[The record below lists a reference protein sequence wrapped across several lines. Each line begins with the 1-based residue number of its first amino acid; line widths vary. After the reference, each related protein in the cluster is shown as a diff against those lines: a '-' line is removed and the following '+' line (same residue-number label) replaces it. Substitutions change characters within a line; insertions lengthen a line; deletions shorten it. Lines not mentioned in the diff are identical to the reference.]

1 MALEANTILKELL
14 DDTLDVTRFEQGRCQ
29 LHLSRV
35 SLPALARLCVGLVQP
50 SATRKGIELRLRVEE
65 AVETSAECL
74 GDHLRLQQVA
84 LNLLTNA
91 IKFTPEGGKVLL
103 SLGTYPQLAASGTSG
118 TSQGVES
125 AAYGQGSSSAPSSAE
140 LPLLLQVCDSGIGID
155 PEEYELLF

>member
-1 MALEANTILKELL
+1 M
-14 DDTLDVTRFEQGRCQ
+14 
-29 LHLSRV
+29 
-35 SLPALARLCVGLVQP
+35 GLVQP
-50 SATRKGIELRLRVEE
+50 SATRKGIDLRLRVEE
-65 AVETSAECL
+65 AVEGSAECL

-103 SLGTYPQLAASGTSG
+103 SLGTYPPQPAASSTVATGEG
-118 TSQGVES
+118 AES
-125 AAYGQGSSSAPSSAE
+125 TASGQGLSSTQGSTE

>member
-1 MALEANTILKELL
+1 MALEANTLLKELL

-103 SLGTYPQLAASGTSG
+103 SLGTYPQPAASGTSG
-118 TSQGVES
+118 ASQGEES
-125 AAYGQGSSSAPSSAE
+125 AACDQGSSSAPSSAE
-140 LPLLLQVCDSGIGID
+140 LPLLLEVCDSGIGID

>member
-1 MALEANTILKELL
+1 MTPTLIL
-14 DDTLDVTRFEQGRCQ
+14 TLTLTRCQ

-35 SLPALARLCVGLVQP
+35 SLPSLARLCVGLVQP
-50 SATRKGIELRLRVEE
+50 SATRKGIDLRLRVEE
-65 AVETSAECL
+65 AVEGSAECL

-103 SLGTYPQLAASGTSG
+103 SLGTYPPQPAASSTAATGEGMASAASG
-118 TSQGVES
+118 QGP
-125 AAYGQGSSSAPSSAE
+125 SSTQSSAE

-155 PEEYELLF
+155 PEE

>member
-1 MALEANTILKELL
+1 M
-14 DDTLDVTRFEQGRCQ
+14 
-29 LHLSRV
+29 
-35 SLPALARLCVGLVQP
+35 GLVQP
-50 SATRKGIELRLRVEE
+50 SATRKGIDLRLRVEE
-65 AVETSAECL
+65 AVEGSAECL

-103 SLGTYPQLAASGTSG
+103 SLGTYLPQPAASSTVATGEG
-118 TSQGVES
+118 AES
-125 AAYGQGSSSAPSSAE
+125 TASGQGLSSTQGSTE